1 MSAPFSQTPERFI
14 RRTRRYDLQGGGAPA
29 RLRRGLIGNQ
39 GAEHRHYRASF
50 VAVTGRSMMAEFSV
64 GVASHVDACLR
75 KLLDDE
81 PIDLV
86 TMINDLVRYYA
97 VVTMF
102 KDENPEVALQI
113 GKEITAWIDLAYV
126 AGNILLPL
134 NIPGLPHAK
143 YRRSAEAIEAKILKR
158 RPNLVPNT
166 RIDTKV
172 AVTLRSR
179 QPIRVV
185 MSNRNAKIVRTD
197 VHGTVSDLYAL

>member
-1 MSAPFSQTPERFI
+1 
-14 RRTRRYDLQGGGAPA
+14 
-29 RLRRGLIGNQ
+29 
-39 GAEHRHYRASF
+39 
-50 VAVTGRSMMAEFSV
+50 MMAEFSV
-64 GVASHVDACLR
+64 GVASHADACLR
-75 KLLDDE
+75 KLPDDA

-126 AGNILLPL
+126 VGNILLPL
-134 NIPGLPHAK
+134 NISGLPHAK